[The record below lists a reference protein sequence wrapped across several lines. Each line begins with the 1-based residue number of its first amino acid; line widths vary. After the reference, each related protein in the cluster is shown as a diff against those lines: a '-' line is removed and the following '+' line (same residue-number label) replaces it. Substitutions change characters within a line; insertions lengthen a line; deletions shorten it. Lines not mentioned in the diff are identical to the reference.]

1 MKFKNFFRLIIIF
14 LFLLSY
20 STLRFDLLSFAK
32 PTVIFAEEDDDD
44 KEKEDEKE
52 DDDED
57 DREDK
62 EDDDDDDDRYKTQ
75 DDDEQKIE
83 YIIEEVV
90 PNKTTLGPAQTTTTT
105 KPVIRYITI
114 VDPGFDVDSDGD
126 KLVDALD
133 PNPNIPEQDFFT
145 DDDDD
150 GVPNVS
156 DEHPGEDDYLYLTF
170 EDQNRNGVL
179 DSLE

>member
-1 MKFKNFFRLIIIF
+1 MKFKTLLRILIIALF
-14 LFLLSY
+14 LFSY
-20 STLRFDLLSFAK
+20 STLRFNLLDFVK
-32 PTVIFAEEDDDD
+32 PTAIFAEHEDEEDEHEDEEEDHEDEEDEEDDH
-44 KEKEDEKE
+44 
-52 DDDED
+52 
-57 DREDK
+57 
-62 EDDDDDDDRYKTQ
+62 DDDDDRYQTKE
-75 DDDEQKIE
+75 DDEQKIE

-133 PNPNIPEQDFFT
+133 PNPTIPEQDFFT

-170 EDQNRNGVL
+170 EDENLNGIL

>member
-1 MKFKNFFRLIIIF
+1 MKFKTLLRIFIIALF
-14 LFLLSY
+14 LFSY
-20 STLRFDLLSFAK
+20 STLRFNLLDFVK
-32 PTVIFAEEDDDD
+32 PTVIFAE
-44 KEKEDEKE
+44 
-52 DDDED
+52 DDED
-57 DREDK
+57 EDEDHEDEEDE
-62 EDDDDDDDRYKTQ
+62 EDDHDDDDDRYKEE

-114 VDPGFDVDSDGD
+114 VDPGFDVDTDGD

-133 PNPNIPEQDFFT
+133 PNPTIPEQDFFT

-150 GVPNVS
+150 GVPNIS

-170 EDQNRNGVL
+170 EDENFNGIL

>member
-32 PTVIFAEEDDDD
+32 PTVIFAE
-44 KEKEDEKE
+44 

-57 DREDK
+57 NEK
-62 EDDDDDDDRYKTQ
+62 EDDDRYKTQ

-83 YIIEEVV
+83 YIIKEVV
-90 PNKTTLGPAQTTTTT
+90 PNKTTLGPAQTTIT

-133 PNPNIPEQDFFT
+133 PNPNIPEQNFFT

-156 DEHPGEDDYLYLTF
+156 DDHPGEDDYLYLTF
-170 EDQNRNGVL
+170 EDQNRNGIL